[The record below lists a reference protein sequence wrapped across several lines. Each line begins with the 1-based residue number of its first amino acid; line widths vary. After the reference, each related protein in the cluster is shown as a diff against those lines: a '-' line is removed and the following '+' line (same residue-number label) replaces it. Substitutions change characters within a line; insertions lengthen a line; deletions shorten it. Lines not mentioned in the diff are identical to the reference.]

1 MKKRNIENEV
11 SVKIYV
17 SPGCENR
24 GDGTKNSPYSSV
36 KEAQADMRRRIE
48 KGLDGDAA
56 ILFTGGTY
64 FLTETIN
71 ISEEDCDKNHK
82 IYYSSADGEDVTL
95 VGGVPVKNWSDS
107 DGDGIYNADIS
118 QIGDFYTLF
127 CDGKRMH
134 AARSDDFVGDKIKDK
149 SHLQAVYENSSA
161 WFGEILKIKD
171 ISKDGIQTYIR
182 KCDWSGPV
190 SCICGAREFIKKPGD
205 FAIEEKKVY
214 FMPENP
220 EKIGESVIVAG
231 TLKEIFTV
239 CGKEDN
245 FIQNIEICGFS
256 LTMNAFGENLAA
268 QSRPANILAEYDENI
283 SALVS
288 LRNAKN
294 VTVKNCRMTY
304 AGYVAITLKGHCE
317 NNLISAN
324 DIENP
329 GYAGIFMIGE
339 NPGSLNYISKNNT
352 VCSNRIRNA
361 GEFVCHGAGIYLIN
375 SGENLITHN
384 EIDGV
389 PRYGISMKG
398 MRYGV
403 FHDNGIDGVPFEE
416 HWKYNQTTK
425 NVISYNRI
433 SNTGKRSADGGGIE
447 GWGIGRD
454 NIIDHNIICGAYCG
468 KATDNW
474 RGHSIFLD
482 DAAHHVTVTNNIIY
496 DDRAPA
502 VNAGIFIKS
511 IDNYVVNNIFDVS
524 LERNGAADIQP
535 YICPAGDSVFERNIV
550 YANCDGIIERDGT
563 KKDGNGD
570 RIMITFGDGANSSGT
585 PSLKSLKSM
594 NRNLY
599 FNKNGRALIDIGN
612 RMMTFKEWQNAEE
625 NICGYDK
632 ESVCAD
638 PMFAV
643 AKNRDYRLRDNSPAL
658 ALGFEPIDASE
669 IGLTKDFLFE

>member
-1 MKKRNIENEV
+1 MKKCNIENEL
-11 SVKIYV
+11 SFKIYV

-24 GDGTKNSPYSSV
+24 GDGTKNSPYSSI
-36 KEAQADMRRRIE
+36 KEAQKAMRAEIA

-64 FLTETIN
+64 YLDETVKIGFA
-71 ISEEDCDKNHK
+71 DCDKNHK

-95 VGGVPVKNWSDS
+95 IGGVPVTGWKECK
-107 DGDGIYNADIS
+107 DGVFYADIS

-127 CDGKRMH
+127 CNGKRQRT
-134 AARSDDFVGDKIKDK
+134 ARSGDMSGEGIKDS
-149 SHLQAVYENSSA
+149 SHLQAVCENSSA
-161 WFGEILKIKD
+161 WFGEILKVKS
-171 ISKDGIQTYIR
+171 ISENGIETFIR
-182 KCDWSGPV
+182 KCDWSGNFTYL
-190 SCICGAREFIKKPGD
+190 CGAREFIKDAGD
-205 FAIEEKKVY
+205 WAIEENRVY
-214 FMPENP
+214 FKPEDP
-220 EKIGESVIVAG
+220 KKIGESVIVAG
-231 TLKEIFTV
+231 TLNEIFTV
-239 CGKEDN
+239 RGENEKPVN
-245 FIQNIEICGFS
+245 NIEICGFS
-256 LTMNAFGENLAA
+256 LMMNAFGENLAA

-283 SALVS
+283 NALVS
-288 LRNAKN
+288 LQNAKN

-304 AGYVAITLKGHCE
+304 AGYVAVTLKGCCE
-317 NNLISAN
+317 NDLIYAN
-324 DIENP
+324 DIESP
-329 GYAGIFMIGE
+329 GYAGIFLIGE
-339 NPGSLNYISKNNT
+339 NPGSLNYISKHNT
-352 VCSNRIRNA
+352 VCGNRIRSA

-425 NVISYNRI
+425 NVISYNKI

-454 NIIDHNIICGAYCG
+454 NVIDHNIICGAYRG
-468 KATDNW
+468 KATENW

-496 DDRAPA
+496 DESAPA

-511 IDNYVVNNIFDVS
+511 IGNIVINNIFDVS
-524 LERNGAADIQP
+524 FERNGAADIQP

-550 YANCDGIIERDGT
+550 YANGDGVIERDGS

-570 RIMITFGDGANSSGT
+570 RIMLSFGDGANSSGT

-599 FNKNGRALIDIGN
+599 FNKNGRALIDIES
-612 RMMTFKEWQNAEE
+612 RMMTFDEWQNAEE
-625 NICGYDK
+625 NIRGYDK
-632 ESVCAD
+632 NSICTDPIFVCAE
-638 PMFAV
+638 
-643 AKNRDYRLRDNSPAL
+643 KRDYRLCENSPAL
-658 ALGFEPIDASE
+658 ALGFEPIDTSE